1 MKRFKYNTS
10 CVWTIL
16 LMSLIVLSCG
26 KRKHNIE
33 QYDTTIET
41 ESVETDETV
50 EEQKQFQERSVAVK
64 MYSGE
69 AITGDDASYFEI
81 VMPEGDEIQLELK
94 EGKYQT
100 EFRFTIPIKIMK
112 KYPGKIS
119 YFSMDLELLD
129 DSKDRITSLSLVT
142 ADKESLEAQLQ
153 KGSKKA
159 IEVTFKGSA
168 YQQEDM
174 DKVKY
179 YRIKG
184 VSISGDA
191 DQASGATSSS
201 DSSSS
206 SSSKAS
212 KKSSNKSSKSYDSGD
227 DDSDDSYDD
236 DDSKS
241 KSKWKKV
248 KEKTKEYK
256 EKVKEK
262 WNEWWD

>member
-1 MKRFKYNTS
+1 MKRFNYNMS

-26 KRKHNIE
+26 KQKPNLE

-41 ESVETDETV
+41 ESVETEEAV

-64 MYSGE
+64 VYSGE

-81 VMPEGDEIQLELK
+81 VMPEGDEINLELK
-94 EGKYQT
+94 EGKYHP
-100 EFRFTIPIKIMK
+100 EFRFTIPLQIVK

-129 DSKDRITSLSLVT
+129 DSKDRVTSLSLVT
-142 ADKESLEAQLQ
+142 ADKESLETQLQ
-153 KGSKKA
+153 KGSKNA

-191 DQASGATSSS
+191 DQASSATTSSS
-201 DSSSS
+201 DSSS

-212 KKSSNKSSKSYDSGD
+212 KKSSKKSSKYDDSDD
-227 DDSDDSYDD
+227 DDSDYSYDD
-236 DDSKS
+236 DSGS